1 MSQDDLNVTAEVA
14 IIDFIVAEVN
24 LRTDDDPDII
34 IVAAG
39 NIGPQGEDGPPG
51 ETGPQGLVGPPGP
64 PGADS
69 TVPGPVGPPGP
80 PGPPGTGSFTG
91 HLDELVDVSVP
102 SPDDETVLSWDTG
115 AGQWVAKGAVLDSNF
130 SQKGDLIVGS
140 GIGANGAFHPGAN
153 GQTII
158 FDDTQPFG
166 IRAGDAAGAV
176 KLVMVASWQGD
187 LPQFPGDFAA
197 TWRVPYCNG
206 SVITWNLTRA
216 YGRVEVAGTAVTTFR
231 IQRSP
236 AGVFVPTLLTDVT
249 IPISSNETEVTASLG
264 TIDSGQLLR
273 VLFQAIGTSG
283 TFTVELEG
291 VQS

>member
-1 MSQDDLNVTAEVA
+1 MSLDDLNVTAEVA

-24 LRTDDDPDII
+24 LKTDDDPDII

-69 TVPGPVGPPGP
+69 TVPGPPGP
-80 PGPPGTGSFTG
+80 QGIPGPPGTGTFTG
-91 HLDELVDVSVP
+91 HLDDLVDVTVP
-102 SPDDETVLSWDTG
+102 SPADETVLSWDAG
-115 AGQWVAKGAVLDSNF
+115 AVQWVAKGAVLDSNY

-140 GIGANGAFHPGAN
+140 GIGANGALHPGAN
-153 GQTII
+153 GETLIA
-158 FDDTQPFG
+158 DDSQPFG
-166 IRAGDAAGAV
+166 FRFGSASV
-176 KLVMVASWQGD
+176 KLVMVATWQGD

-206 SVITWNLTRA
+206 VPITWNLTRA
-216 YGRVEVAGTAVTTFR
+216 YGRVEVAGTTVTTFR
-231 IQRSP
+231 IQKSP
-236 AGVFVPTLLTDVT
+236 PGAFVQTLLTDV
-249 IPISSNETEVTASLG
+249 IVPIAGNEIEVTASLG
-264 TIDSGQLLR
+264 TIVSGQLLR
-273 VLFQAIGTSG
+273 VLHQAIGTSG
-283 TFTVELEG
+283 SFTVELEG